1 MTNQEQESKKRFVSY
16 AIFVFAF
23 VIVLINLI
31 SLVFPSLI
39 VTLLDDSGLIG
50 EPFEPSG
57 WLYPLLITN
66 LAILIFGILYFAK
79 KLPHFVQK
87 SINFIRNFEV
97 SSNIAAI
104 AVVGIIFGYAG
115 LSIQDLSIDESI
127 AYGDYKR
134 VKEVIDKWPDSEG
147 VDKSLYILHVKNGL
161 LKLSEIIFHNLRV
174 VPLLVSISLLIVTYF
189 FTVQLTKKRF
199 AGLVAL
205 IVLLQSYT
213 FLVFDTLATY
223 ENSWTLFYLLSLYL
237 IEKKW
242 FLSPIAYVA
251 SLFSKPLTAAYFPL
265 TLFYTY
271 CSSIPRRSK
280 IYVLCSYIIIA
291 LAAVLGLYVLEI
303 EIGGG
308 ILQGQ
313 LNFDYIDFWSS
324 FTTWSYQL
332 RFETIFLLFI
342 LPLVVALFFT
352 AQKGMPQ
359 AISVLAL
366 IAGLIISMS
375 FLTAFTSFNLHPYRY
390 VTLVVFFAIGVGTLL
405 SKKSLNRSESGS
417 N

>member
-39 VTLLDDSGLIG
+39 VTLIDDSGLIG

-66 LAILIFGILYFAK
+66 LAVLIFGILYFAK

-147 VDKSLYILHVKNGL
+147 VDKSLYILHVKNVL

-199 AGLVAL
+199 AGLVTL

-213 FLVFDTLATY
+213 FQVFDTLATY
-223 ENSWTLFYLLSLYL
+223 ENSWALFYLLSLYL
-237 IEKKW
+237 VIKKW
-242 FLSPIAYVA
+242 FLSPISYVA
-251 SLFSKPLTAAYFPL
+251 SIFSKPLTAAYLPM
-265 TLFYTY
+265 TLFFTY
-271 CSSIPRRSK
+271 RSDIPRK
-280 IYVLCSYIIIA
+280 KKFYILISYIIIGIVGIIG
-291 LAAVLGLYVLEI
+291 LFILGIDFGGEI
-303 EIGGG
+303 AQRG
-308 ILQGQ
+308 LT
-313 LNFDYIDFWSS
+313 FDYIDFWSAFAAWS
-324 FTTWSYQL
+324 FQL
-332 RFETIFLLFI
+332 R
-342 LPLVVALFFT
+342 
-352 AQKGMPQ
+352 
-359 AISVLAL
+359 
-366 IAGLIISMS
+366 
-375 FLTAFTSFNLHPYRY
+375 
-390 VTLVVFFAIGVGTLL
+390 
-405 SKKSLNRSESGS
+405 RS
-417 N
+417 